1 MIVHLIDGT
10 YELYRQFYGQLG
22 RHTDERENA
31 GVIGVLNSTLQLI
44 EDGATHLGV
53 ATDHVIESFRNDLW
67 PGYKTSDG
75 MEPEILRQIPVLED
89 ALRAMGVTV
98 WAMEEFEADDALAS
112 AVRVACEDRRVHQ
125 VRLLTPDKDLGQCV
139 SGRRVVQVDRKNDV
153 LIDEAA
159 VKTKFG
165 VGPESIVDFLALVG
179 DSADGFPG
187 LPGWGAK
194 SASTLLARYGDIMS
208 IPTDHAQWTSDGVK
222 VRGAQRLAASL
233 REGQQHAELF
243 RILATLVT
251 TVSVGEVDEWRW
263 AGPTS
268 RFWQLANS
276 LGAPH
281 LAERAHKAYA
291 STRHHL
297 E

>member
-1 MIVHLIDGT
+1 VIVHLIDGT

-22 RHTDERENA
+22 RHTEEHPEA
-31 GVIGVLNSTLQLI
+31 GVIGVLSSTLQLI

-67 PGYKTSDG
+67 PGYKTSEG

-98 WAMEEFEADDALAS
+98 WAMAEFEADDALAS
-112 AVRVACEDRRVHQ
+112 AVKVACEDRRVHQ

-153 LIDEAA
+153 VIDEAA

-165 VGPESIVDFLALVG
+165 VGPESIVDYLALVG
-179 DSADGFPG
+179 DTADGFPG

-194 SASTLLARYGDIMS
+194 SASTLLAKYGDIMS
-208 IPTDHAQWTSDGVK
+208 IPPDHTRWASDGVK
-222 VRGAQRLAASL
+222 VRGAEKLATTL
-233 REGQQHAELF
+233 RDGRDDVELF
-243 RILATLVT
+243 RILAKLVD
-251 TVSVGEVDEWRW
+251 TVEVGSVDEWRW
-263 AGPTS
+263 AGPQAKFRELTNQWGVP
-268 RFWQLANS
+268 R
-276 LGAPH
+276 LG
-281 LAERAHKAYA
+281 ERAESLRRLK
-291 STRHHL
+291 
-297 E
+297 

>member
-1 MIVHLIDGT
+1 VIVHLIDGT

-22 RHTDERENA
+22 RHTDEHENA

-67 PGYKTSDG
+67 PGYKTSEG
-75 MEPEILRQIPVLED
+75 MEPDILRQIPVLED

-165 VGPESIVDFLALVG
+165 VGPESIVDYLALVG

-208 IPTDHAQWTSDGVK
+208 IPPDHVQWASDGVK
-222 VRGAQRLAASL
+222 VRGAEKLATAL
-233 REGQQHAELF
+233 REGRENVELF
-243 RILATLVT
+243 RILATLVD
-251 TVSVGEVDEWRW
+251 TVEVGSVDSWKWLGPLPKFATITNEWGV
-263 AGPTS
+263 AK
-268 RFWQLANS
+268 
-276 LGAPH
+276 LG
-281 LAERAHKAYA
+281 ERAETLRRLK
-291 STRHHL
+291 
-297 E
+297 

>member
-1 MIVHLIDGT
+1 VIVHLIDGT

-22 RHTDERENA
+22 RHNDEHENA

-67 PGYKTSDG
+67 PGYKTSEG

-89 ALRAMGVTV
+89 ALTAMGVTV
-98 WAMEEFEADDALAS
+98 WAMTEFEADDALAS
-112 AVRVACEDRRVHQ
+112 AVRVSCEDRRVHQ

-165 VGPESIVDFLALVG
+165 VGPESIVDYLALVG

-208 IPTDHAQWTSDGVK
+208 IPPDHQQWISDGVK
-222 VRGAQRLAASL
+222 VRGAEKLAATL
-233 REGQQHAELF
+233 RDHRADAELF
-243 RILATLVT
+243 RILATLVD
-251 TVSVGEVDEWRW
+251 TVEVGDVNQWKW
-263 AGPTS
+263 IGPAKN
-268 RFWQLANS
+268 FHQLTDDWGVPK
-276 LGAPH
+276 LG
-281 LAERAHKAYA
+281 ERAESLRRLK
-291 STRHHL
+291 
-297 E
+297 

>member
-1 MIVHLIDGT
+1 VIVHLIDGT

-22 RHTDERENA
+22 RHTDEHENA

-44 EDGATHLGV
+44 EDGATNLGV

-67 PGYKTSDG
+67 PGYKTSEG
-75 MEPEILRQIPVLED
+75 MEPDILRQIPALED
-89 ALRAMGVTV
+89 ALTAMGVTV

-153 LIDEAA
+153 VIDEAA

-165 VGPESIVDFLALVG
+165 VGPESIVDYLALVG
-179 DSADGFPG
+179 DTADGFPG

-194 SASTLLARYGDIMS
+194 SASTLLAKYGDIMS
-208 IPTDHAQWTSDGVK
+208 IPPDHMQWASDGVK
-222 VRGAQRLAASL
+222 VRGAEKLATTL
-233 REGQQHAELF
+233 REGREDVELF
-243 RILATLVT
+243 RILAKLVDTVEVGSVDSWKWLGPLPTFATLT
-251 TVSVGEVDEWRW
+251 NEWGV
-263 AGPTS
+263 AK
-268 RFWQLANS
+268 
-276 LGAPH
+276 LG
-281 LAERAHKAYA
+281 ERAETLRRLK
-291 STRHHL
+291 
-297 E
+297 

>member
-1 MIVHLIDGT
+1 VIVHLIDGT

-22 RHTDERENA
+22 RHTDEHENS

-44 EDGATHLGV
+44 EDGATYLGV

-165 VGPESIVDFLALVG
+165 VGPESIVDYLALVG

-194 SASTLLARYGDIMS
+194 SASTLLAKYGDIMS
-208 IPTDHAQWTSDGVK
+208 IPPDHAQWASDGVK
-222 VRGAQRLAASL
+222 VRGAEKLATTL
-233 REGQQHAELF
+233 REGRENVELF
-243 RILATLVT
+243 RILAKLVDTVEVGSVDSWKWLGPLPTFATLTNKWGV
-251 TVSVGEVDEWRW
+251 
-263 AGPTS
+263 AK
-268 RFWQLANS
+268 
-276 LGAPH
+276 LG
-281 LAERAHKAYA
+281 ERAETLRQLK
-291 STRHHL
+291 
-297 E
+297 

>member
-1 MIVHLIDGT
+1 VIVHLIDGT

-22 RHTDERENA
+22 RHTDEHENA

-67 PGYKTSDG
+67 PGYKTSEG
-75 MEPEILRQIPVLED
+75 MEPDILRQIPVLED
-89 ALRAMGVTV
+89 ALTAMGVTV
-98 WAMEEFEADDALAS
+98 WMMTDFEADDALAS

-153 LIDEAA
+153 VIDEAT
-159 VKTKFG
+159 VKAKFG
-165 VGPESIVDFLALVG
+165 VGPESIVDYLALVG

-194 SASTLLARYGDIMS
+194 STSTLLAKYGDIMS
-208 IPTDHAQWTSDGVK
+208 IPADPVQWASDGVK
-222 VRGAQRLAASL
+222 VRGAEKLAARL
-233 REGQQHAELF
+233 REGREDVELF
-243 RILATLVT
+243 RILARLVDTVDVGSVDSWKWWGPKPEFETLT
-251 TVSVGEVDEWRW
+251 TEWGV
-263 AGPTS
+263 AK
-268 RFWQLANS
+268 
-276 LGAPH
+276 LG
-281 LAERAHKAYA
+281 ERAD
-291 STRHHL
+291 SLR
-297 E
+297 

>member
-1 MIVHLIDGT
+1 VIVHLIDGT

-22 RHTDERENA
+22 RHTEAHPEA
-31 GVIGVLNSTLQLI
+31 GVIGVLSSTLQLI

-75 MEPEILRQIPVLED
+75 MDPEILRQIPVLED

-112 AVRVACEDRRVHQ
+112 AVKVACEDRRVHQ

-165 VGPESIVDFLALVG
+165 VGPESIVDYLALVG

-194 SASTLLARYGDIMS
+194 SASTLLAKYGDIMS
-208 IPTDHAQWTSDGVK
+208 IPLDHATWITDGVK
-222 VRGAQRLAASL
+222 VRGAEKLATVL
-233 REGQQHAELF
+233 REGRADAELF
-243 RILATLVT
+243 RILAKLVD
-251 TVSVGEVDEWRW
+251 TVEVGAVDDWQW
-263 AGPTS
+263 GGPS
-268 RFWQLANS
+268 SKFDALAKGWQIPK
-276 LGAPH
+276 LG
-281 LAERAHKAYA
+281 ERARVCA
-291 STRHHL
+291 SAD
-297 E
+297 

>member
-1 MIVHLIDGT
+1 VIVHLIDGT

-22 RHTDERENA
+22 RHSDEHENA

-67 PGYKTSDG
+67 PGYKTSEG

-153 LIDEAA
+153 VIDEAA

-165 VGPESIVDFLALVG
+165 VGPESIVDYLALVG
-179 DSADGFPG
+179 DTADGFPG

-194 SASTLLARYGDIMS
+194 SASTLLAKYGDIMS
-208 IPTDHAQWTSDGVK
+208 IPPDHMQWASDGVK
-222 VRGAQRLAASL
+222 VRGAEKLATTL
-233 REGQQHAELF
+233 REGREDVELF
-243 RILATLVT
+243 RILAKLVDTVEVGSVDSWKWLGPLPTFATLT
-251 TVSVGEVDEWRW
+251 NEWGV
-263 AGPTS
+263 AK
-268 RFWQLANS
+268 
-276 LGAPH
+276 LG
-281 LAERAHKAYA
+281 ERAETLRRLK
-291 STRHHL
+291 
-297 E
+297 

>member
-22 RHTDERENA
+22 RHTDEHENA

-67 PGYKTSDG
+67 PGYKTSEG
-75 MEPEILRQIPVLED
+75 MEPDILRQIPVLED
-89 ALRAMGVTV
+89 ALTAMGVTV

-125 VRLLTPDKDLGQCV
+125 VRLLAPDKDLGQCV

-153 LIDEAA
+153 VIDEAA

-165 VGPESIVDFLALVG
+165 IGPESIVDYLALVG

-194 SASTLLARYGDIMS
+194 STSTLLAKYGDIMS
-208 IPTDHAQWTSDGVK
+208 IPSDHAQWARDGVK
-222 VRGAQRLAASL
+222 VRGAEKLATAL
-233 REGQQHAELF
+233 RESREDVELF
-243 RILATLVT
+243 RILAKLVD
-251 TVSVGEVDEWRW
+251 TVEVGSVDSWKWTCPLPKFAALTNE
-263 AGPTS
+263 
-268 RFWQLANS
+268 
-276 LGAPH
+276 
-281 LAERAHKAYA
+281 
-291 STRHHL
+291 
-297 E
+297 

>member
-22 RHTDERENA
+22 RHSEEHENA
-31 GVIGVLNSTLQLI
+31 GIIGVLSSTLQLI
-44 EDGATHLGV
+44 EDGASHLGV

-67 PGYKTSDG
+67 PGYKTSEG
-75 MEPEILRQIPVLED
+75 IEPEILRQIPVLED

-98 WAMEEFEADDALAS
+98 WPMTEFEADDALAS
-112 AVRVACEDRRVHQ
+112 AARVACEDRRVHQ

-153 LIDEAA
+153 IIDEAA

-165 VGPESIVDFLALVG
+165 VGPESIVDYLALVG

-194 SASTLLARYGDIMS
+194 SASTVLARYIDLMS
-208 IPTDHAQWTSDGVK
+208 IPHDHQQWASDGVK
-222 VRGAQRLAASL
+222 VRGAEKLAATL
-233 REGQQHAELF
+233 RDGRTDVELF
-243 RILATLVT
+243 RILATLVD
-251 TVSVGEVDEWRW
+251 TVDVGFVDDWKWVEPRAEFRQLVTEWGVPR
-263 AGPTS
+263 
-268 RFWQLANS
+268 
-276 LGAPH
+276 
-281 LAERAHKAYA
+281 LAERAESLRRMK
-291 STRHHL
+291 
-297 E
+297 

>member
-1 MIVHLIDGT
+1 MIIHLVDGT

-22 RHTDERENA
+22 RHTDEHENA

-67 PGYKTSDG
+67 PGYKASEG

-165 VGPESIVDFLALVG
+165 VGPESIVDYLALVG

-208 IPTDHAQWTSDGVK
+208 IPPDHVQWASDGVK
-222 VRGAQRLAASL
+222 VRGAEKLATAL
-233 REGQQHAELF
+233 REGRENVELF
-243 RILATLVT
+243 RILATLVD
-251 TVSVGEVDEWRW
+251 TVEVGSVDSWRW
-263 AGPTS
+263 SGPLPKFATITNE
-268 RFWQLANS
+268 WGVAK
-276 LGAPH
+276 LG
-281 LAERAHKAYA
+281 ERAETLRRLK
-291 STRHHL
+291 
-297 E
+297 

>member
-1 MIVHLIDGT
+1 MIVHLVDGT

-22 RHTDERENA
+22 RHSDEHKNA
-31 GVIGVLNSTLQLI
+31 GVIGVLNSTLQLV

-67 PGYKTSDG
+67 PGYKTSNG

-112 AVRVACEDRRVHQ
+112 AVRVSCENHRVHQ

-165 VGPESIVDFLALVG
+165 VGPESIVDYLALVG

-194 SASTLLARYGDIMS
+194 SASTLLTRYGDIMS
-208 IPTDHAQWTSDGVK
+208 IPPDHTRWASDGVK
-222 VRGAQRLAASL
+222 VRGAEKLAITL
-233 REGQQHAELF
+233 RDGRDDVELF
-243 RILATLVT
+243 RILAKLVD
-251 TVSVGEVDEWRW
+251 TVEVGSVDEWRW
-263 AGPTS
+263 ASPQPKFRELTNQWGVP
-268 RFWQLANS
+268 R
-276 LGAPH
+276 LG
-281 LAERAHKAYA
+281 ERAESLRRLK
-291 STRHHL
+291 
-297 E
+297 

>member
-1 MIVHLIDGT
+1 VIVHLIDGT

-22 RHTDERENA
+22 RHTDEHVNA

-67 PGYKTSDG
+67 PGYKTSEG
-75 MEPEILRQIPVLED
+75 MEPEISRQIPVLED

-98 WAMEEFEADDALAS
+98 WAMAEFEADDALAS

-139 SGRRVVQVDRKNDV
+139 SGRRVVQVDRKDDV

-165 VGPESIVDFLALVG
+165 IGPESIVDYLALVG
-179 DSADGFPG
+179 DAADGFPG

-208 IPTDHAQWTSDGVK
+208 IPPDHVQWASDGVK
-222 VRGAQRLAASL
+222 VRGAEKLATTL
-233 REGQQHAELF
+233 REGRENVELF
-243 RILATLVT
+243 RILAKLVD
-251 TVSVGEVDEWRW
+251 TVEVGSVDSWRW
-263 AGPTS
+263 LGPLPT
-268 RFWQLANS
+268 FVTLTNEWGVAK
-276 LGAPH
+276 LG
-281 LAERAHKAYA
+281 ERAETLRRLK
-291 STRHHL
+291 
-297 E
+297 